1 VGTAHR
7 QSTRV
12 LAAVLVVLGLAMV
25 VSTIVRGG
33 GPLSLGIVLGVP
45 LALLGAG
52 RLYLAGTHD
61 DSRAGV

>member
-45 LALLGAG
+45 LALLGVG
-52 RLYLAGTHD
+52 RLYLAGRHD